1 MKNNLLPFL
10 ILLFL
15 TSSSAQ
21 DNPLIKILKDHAVE
35 LGPVLMDPEE
45 YRIQIIYTQIERQEN
60 GAVNFKNYEYR
71 PAPDAYFYPASTVK
85 MPVALLA
92 LEYLNEL
99 RIKGLNAQTTMVTG
113 QGSFPQTGVVRD
125 STAENLL
132 PSVDHYV
139 KKIFLVSDND
149 AYNRLYELLGPCYIN
164 EKLREKGYLNSEIIH
179 RLSAPNYTY
188 ETNMLTNP
196 VSFHSDN
203 QLLFHKGEV
212 ACENLARMERRETT
226 LGAAHINGEGE
237 LISEPMYFGDKNWV
251 DLQDLHELL
260 KAFIFPYAIPSPDRT
275 FQISAED
282 RQRVMEYL
290 SMWPSASDYPNYSDI
305 PDNYCKFLFMGD
317 GTYPAPEGLKIY
329 NKVGLAY
336 GFLSDVAYFH
346 NPSEGVEFMLSAG
359 LYVNEN
365 QTFNDGQYEYDTVG
379 LPFLSKL
386 GKFIYDY
393 EINR

>member
-1 MKNNLLPFL
+1 MKKTLLPFL
-10 ILLFL
+10 LLLIL
-15 TSSSAQ
+15 SSGYAQ

-35 LGPVLMDPEE
+35 LGPVLMNPVE
-45 YRIQIIYTQIERQEN
+45 YRIQIIYTQIERKEN
-60 GAVNFKNYEYR
+60 GDVAFTDYEYR
-71 PAPDAYFYPASTVK
+71 PNPNAYFYPASTVK
-85 MPVALLA
+85 MPIAFLA

-99 RIKGLNAQTTMVTG
+99 RIKGLNAHSTMITG

-164 EKLREKGYLNSEIIH
+164 EKLRDKGYLKSEIIH

-196 VSFHSDN
+196 VSFHLDH

-212 ACENLARMERRETT
+212 WCENLSRMERRETT
-226 LGAAHINGEGE
+226 LGTAYIDGEGK
-237 LISEPMYFGDKNWV
+237 LIPEPMYFGDKNWV

-260 KAFIFPYAIPSPDRT
+260 KAFIFPNDIQSPDGT
-275 FQISAED
+275 FQISPED
-282 RQRVMEYL
+282 RERVLEYL
-290 SMWPSASDYPNYSDI
+290 SMWPSASDYPNYEDI

-317 GTYPAPEGLKIY
+317 GAYPAPEGLKIY
-329 NKVGLAY
+329 NKIGMAY

-346 NPSEGVEFMLSAG
+346 NPSDGVEFMLSAG

-365 QTFNDGQYEYDTVG
+365 QTLNDGQYEYETLG

-386 GKFIYDY
+386 GKFVYDY
-393 EINR
+393 EVNR